1 MRTTAENIRILYEDN
16 HLLAV
21 DKRSGDIV
29 QGDRT
34 GDVPLVEAVR
44 EYIRRRYDKPGNVFC
59 GLAHRID
66 RPTSGVVLFAK
77 TSKAL
82 SRLSQMF
89 RLSQVRKTYHAIVP
103 RRDDVPREGT
113 LRHYLTHDGTRN
125 IARAYDMP
133 RAEAKEA
140 VSHYRVLGRGERYM
154 LMEVTIETGRHHQI
168 RCQLAHIGLPIKGD
182 LKYGSPRSNPGGGIC
197 LHARRVELEHPVRR
211 EPLALEAPY
220 PAEEPLWETLAAA
233 GERL

>member
-1 MRTTAENIRILYEDN
+1 MRTTAENLRILYQDN

-34 GDVPLVEAVR
+34 GDEPLVELVR
-44 EYIRRRYDKPGNVFC
+44 EYIRRAYDKPGNVFC

-66 RPTSGVVLFAK
+66 RPTSGVVVFAR

-89 RLSQVRKTYHAIVP
+89 RTSQVHKTYHAIVP
-103 RRDDVPREGT
+103 RRDDLPKEGT
-113 LRHYLTHDGTRN
+113 LRHYLTHDGSRN
-125 IARAYDMP
+125 IARAYDAP
-133 RAEAKEA
+133 RPDAKQA
-140 VSHYRVLGRGERYM
+140 VSHYRVLACAERYM
-154 LMEVTIETGRHHQI
+154 LLEVAIETGRHHQI

-182 LKYGSPRSNPGGGIC
+182 LKYGAPRSNPGGGIC
-197 LHARRVELEHPVRR
+197 LHARRVELLHPVRK
-211 EPLALEAPY
+211 EPLCIEAPY
-220 PAEEPLWETLAAA
+220 PDDDPLWRILSA
-233 GERL
+233 GQP